1 MKKINWLYFIFITLM
16 WVLVSRLAGIL
27 EGYSSWWLLILP
39 VYCIWYIFSPVI
51 FYTIN
56 KRKGIKDGFNINYRF
71 EALYATFWVDTIHK
85 ELAYLCLLNPFVIKY
100 IPLNLVNNAGI
111 ETCYEKDKK
120 YISSIKLYFHIR
132 DKKYKFLI
140 EIKRRFN
147 PINAETYGK
156 RLIKM
161 TQEFVD
167 ILN

>member
-16 WVLVSRLAGIL
+16 WILVSRLAGIL
-27 EGYSSWWLLILP
+27 EGYSSWWLLIIP

-100 IPLNLVNNAGI
+100 IPLSLVNNAGI
-111 ETCYEKDKK
+111 ETCLSL
-120 YISSIKLYFHIR
+120 IHI
-132 DKKYKFLI
+132 
-140 EIKRRFN
+140 
-147 PINAETYGK
+147 
-156 RLIKM
+156 
-161 TQEFVD
+161 
-167 ILN
+167 